1 MTFLIV
7 FLTAFA
13 LTLGLTPLFARLAP
27 RAGFVDVPTP
37 GKPKHIHRRPIPRLG
52 VSLYIAFAV
61 TLAITAPVPRSDPHE
76 WLRLGGML
84 AALTLVEIMGLI
96 DDRYE
101 LGPVA
106 QFGVLL
112 MAAVIVITTSIRID
126 QITNPLGTPIDFPR
140 WFAVLFTLF
149 WLVGMSITVNW
160 LDGLDGLATGV
171 TFIASVILFVHTA
184 FRQQPPQPTI
194 ALLPIALAG
203 CALGFLPFNY
213 HPARIFLGSSGAY
226 FLGFTLACL
235 SIIGGAKVATALLV
249 LGIPILDVAW
259 RIVARL
265 RRGTSPFLA
274 DRGHLHQRL
283 YDLNLSQRTV
293 VWLYWGLCAAFG
305 LLALVLNSP
314 IYKLAALVAMAL
326 IMVVVLAWVARQPVP
341 EKQEQAGRGS

>member
-1 MTFLIV
+1 
-7 FLTAFA
+7 
-13 LTLGLTPLFARLAP
+13 
-27 RAGFVDVPTP
+27 
-37 GKPKHIHRRPIPRLG
+37 
-52 VSLYIAFAV
+52 
-61 TLAITAPVPRSDPHE
+61 
-76 WLRLGGML
+76 
-84 AALTLVEIMGLI
+84 
-96 DDRYE
+96 
-101 LGPVA
+101 
-106 QFGVLL
+106 

-259 RIVARL
+259 QIVARL

-341 EKQEQAGRGS
+341 EKREQAGRGS